1 MAPDLRIGMEITSL
15 RRLDYISENLY
26 VEARSDESRVFT
38 IRYGIIDPVPIT
50 CRKMH
55 AADVP
60 DAFHMLT
67 DFLSADEHYL
77 ASSQAYGDLGLK
89 GLNDAL
95 DLFLERPELGFV
107 WMAYDENG
115 VAGIC
120 VVCYAISTSMG
131 AVVAK
136 LDDVSVKTDRRGLGI
151 GSELLNQLKE
161 QLRKE
166 SVTRIDVAVHLE
178 NPQAR
183 RFYEK
188 LGFVALNEERLSC
201 LI

>member
-1 MAPDLRIGMEITSL
+1 
-15 RRLDYISENLY
+15 
-26 VEARSDESRVFT
+26 
-38 IRYGIIDPVPIT
+38 
-50 CRKMH
+50 MH
-55 AADVP
+55 AADVH
-60 DAFHMLT
+60 DACHMLT

-95 DLFLERPELGFV
+95 DLFLEHPELGFV
-107 WMAYDENG
+107 WMAYDDKG

-136 LDDVSVKTDRRGLGI
+136 LDDVSVKADRRGGGI
-151 GSELLNQLKE
+151 GTELINQLKG

-166 SVTRIDVAVHLE
+166 SVTRIDVAVHLD
-178 NPQAR
+178 NPQAK

-188 LGFVALNEERLSC
+188 AG
-201 LI
+201 

>member
-1 MAPDLRIGMEITSL
+1 MR
-15 RRLDYISENLY
+15 
-26 VEARSDESRVFT
+26 
-38 IRYGIIDPVPIT
+38 
-50 CRKMH
+50 
-55 AADVP
+55 AADVQ

-67 DFLSADEHYL
+67 DFLSLDEHYL

-115 VAGIC
+115 AAGIC

-136 LDDVSVKTDRRGLGI
+136 LDDVSVKPDRRGKGT
-151 GSELLNQLKE
+151 GSEMLNQLKE
-161 QLRKE
+161 QLRRE
-166 SVTRIDVAVHLE
+166 AVTRIDVAVHKD
-178 NPQAR
+178 NPSAKK
-183 RFYEK
+183 FYEK
-188 LGFVALNEERLSC
+188 LGFVALNEERMAAV
-201 LI
+201 I

>member
-1 MAPDLRIGMEITSL
+1 MENYL
-15 RRLDYISENLY
+15 VNA
-26 VEARSDESRVFT
+26 EA
-38 IRYGIIDPVPIT
+38 GIISGNFRNCEISNWLSPVASLGAVSGIT
-50 CRKMH
+50 CRKMG
-55 AADVP
+55 AADVR
-60 DAFHMLT
+60 DAFQMLT

-89 GLNDAL
+89 GLNNAL

-107 WMAYDENG
+107 WMAYDQRG

-131 AVVAK
+131 SVVAK
-136 LDDVSVKTDRRGLGI
+136 IDDVSVKPDRRGAGV
-151 GSELLNQLKE
+151 GTELLNQLKE

-166 SVTRIDVAVHLE
+166 AVTRIDVAVHLE

-188 LGFVALNEERLSC
+188 QGFLALNEERLAC

>member
-1 MAPDLRIGMEITSL
+1 MG
-15 RRLDYISENLY
+15 
-26 VEARSDESRVFT
+26 
-38 IRYGIIDPVPIT
+38 
-50 CRKMH
+50 

-60 DAFHMLT
+60 DAFQMLSN
-67 DFLSADEHYL
+67 FLRADEHYL

-107 WMAYDENG
+107 WMAFDENG
-115 VAGIC
+115 AAGVC

-136 LDDVSVKTDRRGLGI
+136 LDDVSVKEDRRGKGI
-151 GSELLNQLKE
+151 GTALLDELKE
-161 QLRKE
+161 QLKRE
-166 SVTRIDVAVHLE
+166 AVTRIDVAVHLE
-178 NPQAR
+178 NPEAR

-201 LI
+201 II

>member
-1 MAPDLRIGMEITSL
+1 MG
-15 RRLDYISENLY
+15 
-26 VEARSDESRVFT
+26 
-38 IRYGIIDPVPIT
+38 
-50 CRKMH
+50 
-55 AADVP
+55 AADVK
-60 DAFHMLT
+60 DAFHMLS

-77 ASSQAYGDLGLK
+77 ASSHAYGDLGLK

-107 WMAYDENG
+107 WMAFDEQG

-136 LDDVSVKTDRRGLGI
+136 LDDVSVKADRRGAGI
-151 GSELLNQLKE
+151 GTALLEQLKD

-166 SVTRIDVAVHLE
+166 AVTRIDVAVHLD
-178 NPQAR
+178 NPEAK
-183 RFYEK
+183 RFYK
-188 LGFVALNEERLSC
+188 KGGFMALNEERLSC
-201 LI
+201 II